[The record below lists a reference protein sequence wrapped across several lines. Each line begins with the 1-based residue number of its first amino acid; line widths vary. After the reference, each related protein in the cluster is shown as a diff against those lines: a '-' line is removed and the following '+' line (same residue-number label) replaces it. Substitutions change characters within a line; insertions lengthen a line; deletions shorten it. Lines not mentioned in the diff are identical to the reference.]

1 MISRK
6 IPKFLKISHHK
17 FTSRKLFSHIFP
29 KNPKTGN
36 QVFPN
41 IPRFSHFGKYIPF
54 CVGIPILGKVGKPA
68 KTKLVRAAPKL
79 HTMENNGE
87 NLGIF
92 GKFFPNF
99 PKREIFFPKKLLFL
113 TVLSLCYIFWLF
125 LWGTVLLNCTLKSK
139 WLSKSQLKKLSELKS
154 YGDSMIKH
162 K

>member
-6 IPKFLKISHHK
+6 IPEFLKISHHK

-29 KNPKTGN
+29 KSPKTGN

-92 GKFFPNF
+92 GKFFPKFSQTGN
-99 PKREIFFPKKLLFL
+99 FFPKKIAIFNCAVVQKYWFASYRLLFRQKSL
-113 TVLSLCYIFWLF
+113 VVKLQVKLLS
-125 LWGTVLLNCTLKSK
+125 
-139 WLSKSQLKKLSELKS
+139 
-154 YGDSMIKH
+154 
-162 K
+162 

>member
-1 MISRK
+1 MSTDREKFFPFGIFFLLFPKISQNRISTKILKEEIMISRK

-113 TVLSLCYIFWLF
+113 TVIVENTFP
-125 LWGTVLLNCTLKSK
+125 G
-139 WLSKSQLKKLSELKS
+139 
-154 YGDSMIKH
+154 
-162 K
+162 

>member
-113 TVLSLCYIFWLF
+113 TVYAMLYAIYDYSFDDHSCMFILSC
-125 LWGTVLLNCTLKSK
+125 
-139 WLSKSQLKKLSELKS
+139 LSIYVYS
-154 YGDSMIKH
+154 SMYKMDLGIGLRH
-162 K
+162 SRRM

>member
-113 TVLSLCYIFWLF
+113 TVHIE
-125 LWGTVLLNCTLKSK
+125 
-139 WLSKSQLKKLSELKS
+139 KKLHALIMVHD
-154 YGDSMIKH
+154 YRCRRLVRPART
-162 K
+162 

>member
-29 KNPKTGN
+29 KYPKTGN

-68 KTKLVRAAPKL
+68 KTKLVRAAPEL

-113 TVLSLCYIFWLF
+113 TVQYISGLQLYVVQIPFPF
-125 LWGTVLLNCTLKSK
+125 ARTIVSTVHFGKKILK
-139 WLSKSQLKKLSELKS
+139 
-154 YGDSMIKH
+154 
-162 K
+162 